1 MIYAQRKMPQ
11 YFYENSEPEMPH
23 WCVALIPDDEQT
35 TVTFLPGSQRLT
47 LDQAEKKA
55 EELNEKSTLEGRVDE
70 PA

>member
-11 YFYENSEPEMPH
+11 YFYENSAPEMPH

-47 LDQAEKKA
+47 LEQAEKKA
-55 EELNEKSTLEGRVDE
+55 EELK
-70 PA
+70 